1 MPAGTGLIKFGE
13 KFPDRFYDV
22 GIAEEHAV
30 TFAAGLAAEGVKPF
44 VVIYSPFLQRAFDQ
58 MVHDVS
64 LMDLPVRFM
73 VPKAAIT
80 GDGPTQG
87 GILDLSYLRIV
98 PNMVVMAPKDE
109 NELGDM
115 VITAYKYDKGPI
127 SLRYPKGTPIGVKI
141 EESKELEIGKGEM
154 VRKGKDISL
163 ISIGFMLK
171 ETVEAAELLKKQGI
185 EAEVINARFVKPL
198 DEKMI
203 SESLKKTG
211 KGITIEENT
220 LPGGF
225 GSAVLEM
232 LEEKGIEIEVHRIGA
247 PDGFIGYESPASIKK
262 SFGMDSES
270 IAKKAKEMCRK

>member
-1 MPAGTGLIKFGE
+1 
-13 KFPDRFYDV
+13 FPDRFYDV